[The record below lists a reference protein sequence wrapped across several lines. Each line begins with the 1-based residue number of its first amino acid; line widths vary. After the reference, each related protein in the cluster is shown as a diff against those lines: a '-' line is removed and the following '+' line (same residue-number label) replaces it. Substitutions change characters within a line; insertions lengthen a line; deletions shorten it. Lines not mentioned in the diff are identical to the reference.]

1 MTSEFLLD
9 AIGQMD
15 DELVMEAA
23 EPTRRA
29 IPWLKVSGWAAALL
43 LCVGVASLPD
53 LMPQYASGGVQES
66 DSVFENFTADMELQ
80 DGTDNKFEYRSEQES
95 QVKEP
100 SAANKTESAT
110 ADATSQGIMEPQFF
124 TERGVYML
132 IGDEFPYKPKMPDT
146 EPLKELGVLVAAVP
160 GKQVYPATRSK
171 DYVGCPVWE
180 SADGK
185 TLYIK
190 LPDGGCLFA
199 TLYE

>member
-15 DELVMEAA
+15 DDLVTEAA
-23 EPTRRA
+23 EPVRRK

-53 LMPQYASGGVQES
+53 LLPRNASGTAAPES
-66 DSVFENFTADMELQ
+66 DFFLGDVMLDQ
-80 DGTDNKFEYRSEQES
+80 DTKGEDYEYRSEQES

-110 ADATSQGIMEPQFF
+110 VTDGSAAGVMEPTFF
-124 TERGVYML
+124 TQRGVYFLM
-132 IGDEFPYKPKMPDT
+132 GEEFPYKPKLPDT
-146 EPLKELGVLVAAVP
+146 ETLNKLGVLVAAVP
-160 GKQVYPATRSK
+160 GEQLYPSTGAK
-171 DYVGCPVWE
+171 EYIDCPVWE
-180 SADGK
+180 SEDGK
-185 TLYIK
+185 ILYIQLK
-190 LPDGGCLFA
+190 DGGYLFA